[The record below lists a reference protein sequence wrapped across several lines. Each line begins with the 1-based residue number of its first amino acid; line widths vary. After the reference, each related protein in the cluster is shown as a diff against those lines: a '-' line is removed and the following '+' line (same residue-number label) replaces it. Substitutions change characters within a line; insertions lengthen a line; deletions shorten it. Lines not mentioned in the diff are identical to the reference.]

1 MDVYGLVNSH
11 SLSSISHLKSLFGLF
26 DDISNSSKKSKTTT
40 KPITEQ
46 SEEQKLEKFDF
57 QKKIALK
64 PESKIVKHT

>member
-1 MDVYGLVNSH
+1 MTYRILLKRQKQQQYVNR
-11 SLSSISHLKSLFGLF
+11 
-26 DDISNSSKKSKTTT
+26 TE
-40 KPITEQ
+40 ITEQ

>member
-1 MDVYGLVNSH
+1 MTYRILLKRQKQQHVNR
-11 SLSSISHLKSLFGLF
+11 
-26 DDISNSSKKSKTTT
+26 TE
-40 KPITEQ
+40 ITEQ